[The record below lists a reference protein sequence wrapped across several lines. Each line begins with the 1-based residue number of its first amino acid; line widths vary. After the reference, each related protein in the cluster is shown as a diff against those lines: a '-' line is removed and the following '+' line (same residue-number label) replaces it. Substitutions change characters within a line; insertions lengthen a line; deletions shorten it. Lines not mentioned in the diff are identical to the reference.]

1 MWAKVIEGKV
11 VGTSASKGRKGFWLP
26 IVNIGKN
33 YNQITHRLSGPVVTI
48 EDSKVICEYSANLKD
63 DAVDR
68 MKAHLKIEL
77 AVIFQGKLEAVTA
90 GYTPEEVTTWAHQ
103 KEEAA
108 AYNESSSAS
117 TPMLDR
123 IAAKRGVTKQQLVD
137 KVSANALAWSDA
149 IGTTLGRKQAIEEL
163 IETATTLEGLETV
176 QETEFDTDWT

>member
-1 MWAKVIEGKV
+1 MWAKVIAGKV
-11 VGTSASKGRKGFWLP
+11 VGTSKGKGRGGVWLP
-26 IVNIGKN
+26 VVDIGKSHN
-33 YNQITHRLSGPVVTI
+33 PTTHQLTGPVVTV
-48 EDSKVICEYSANLKD
+48 EDSQVTSEYTVILRD

-68 MKAHLKIEL
+68 MKAHLKAEL

-90 GYTPEEVTTWAHQ
+90 GYTPEEVTTWSHQ

-108 AYNESSSAS
+108 AYKVSSSAS

-163 IETATTLEGLETV
+163 IEAATTLEDLSTV
-176 QETEFDTDWT
+176 QETEFDTDWN